1 MSVVGIDLGT
11 TNTVVACVRDGRVHV
26 LADDKGNRLLPSVV
40 SFHPN
45 GDVLVGPMARERR
58 LVDAKNTIASIK
70 RLIGRPWDS
79 EEMRLA
85 RARFPFEL
93 REGPG
98 QGALVIARGEA
109 YTLPEI
115 SAFVLKRVRQIAEAA
130 LGETVDKAVIT
141 VPAHF
146 NELQRA
152 STKVAGRVAGLE
164 VLRILNEPT
173 AAALAYGF
181 GSEKSERVAV
191 YDFGGG
197 TFDCSLLD
205 LTGSLFEVL
214 ATAGDTFLGGDDID
228 TAVAEVMCNAFLAQH
243 RYDPRVDP
251 QAFER
256 LRAAAE
262 HLKMEL
268 SYNTQAQVDLPEVAY
283 GVGGKKLGFTFG
295 LTQADLEGLAKPLV
309 DRTLQVT
316 QDALNIAHLSP
327 SSFDSVVLVGGSTKI
342 PMVKRRVEAFFGIPV
357 IDRVNPDEVVAVGAA
372 VQAASLVDAT
382 RRRGIPAAPKP
393 GVIGPPQAVQDDEP
407 QTSATQVTVPSTR
420 SPASGL
426 PPPPPI
432 KTLRPAPPAPQT
444 RITPAPQQNLSRTS
458 EERSLAT
465 VPARTHEADAADD
478 SIGTSHT
485 MPAGQAGPASMTNVN
500 MTAVLGAPQARA
512 SLPSMS
518 EPATM
523 PSGKSPP
530 SRPPPPLP
538 LRPAAAKPSAQWGP
552 SRPLETEDI
561 SRIVPEAAPRAPPRT
576 APLGARGGT
585 APMPAAPPASPASG
599 RTVAPLDTDEISM
612 IAPERQSMTGRA
624 PGSRPVPPLPT
635 EDISLISPERPSLS
649 GTMKPRPAALPT
661 EGMTAPEPFNPG
673 ARGPGGGPVQ
683 PLPTD
688 DISMFSAVPF
698 NAPSRTGANPVA
710 PLPTEDISRISPEPL
725 TGGTLQMP
733 DRPAAAPGRPAPF
746 EFPAVPPAP
755 LRAPPPIKRVDEPA
769 RPPPLRRTED
779 AAPLPHAEV
788 DAPPEAIDFPALR
801 AAVTIPSRPVPA
813 PVMRNALPAPLPTD
827 FAPPAGWQNAAAPVL
842 VDVTPRALVVETVGG
857 YCDTVIVRN
866 ARIPCEHTRVF
877 ATGRDNQ
884 TTVHVRVAQGEDTR
898 FEENQYLGE
907 LELTELRPAARGELL
922 LSVTFELDANGS
934 LVVKA
939 VDTSTGREAHANMK
953 LVAVAQ
959 SDEEIEEM
967 IERSRSVSVT
977 G

>member
-45 GDVLVGPMARERR
+45 GDVLVGPSARERR

-79 EEMRLA
+79 DEIRLA
-85 RARFPFEL
+85 RSRFPFEL

-181 GSEKSERVAV
+181 GSERSERVAV

-205 LTGSLFEVL
+205 LTGTLFEVL

-228 TAVAEVMCNAFLAQH
+228 TAIAEVMCNAFLAQH

-262 HLKMEL
+262 QLKKDL
-268 SYNTQAQVDLPEVAY
+268 SVNMQAQVDLPEVAY

-295 LTQADLEGLAKPLV
+295 MTQADLDALASPFV

-316 QDALNIAHLSP
+316 QDSLNIAHLSP
-327 SSFDSVVLVGGSTKI
+327 SSFDSVVLVGGSTRM
-342 PMVKRRVEAFFGIPV
+342 PLVARRVEAFFGVPI

-372 VQAASLVDAT
+372 VQAAALVDQT
-382 RRRGIPAAPKP
+382 RKRGIPGAPKP
-393 GVIGPPQAVQDDEP
+393 GIIGPPQRVQEDDQSTMAQP
-407 QTSATQVTVPSTR
+407 SPVSTR
-420 SPASGL
+420 GL
-426 PPPPPI
+426 GPTNDVGAPRAAPPLPNAPII
-432 KTLRPAPPAPQT
+432 KTLRPGLSSTAAMPAAPLDLGA
-444 RITPAPQQNLSRTS
+444 
-458 EERSLAT
+458 
-465 VPARTHEADAADD
+465 EADDH
-478 SIGTSHT
+478 SIGSGHT
-485 MPAGQAGPASMTNVN
+485 MPAAQGSGPPSMTNILD
-500 MTAVLGAPQARA
+500 AFPFGAPPAVPAPGARETTLA
-512 SLPSMS
+512 S
-518 EPATM
+518 A
-523 PSGKSPP
+523 KSPP
-530 SRPPPPLP
+530 NAVSASQPP
-538 LRPAAAKPSAQWGP
+538 KSSWGAM
-552 SRPLETEDI
+552 RPLETEDI
-561 SRIVPEAAPRAPPRT
+561 SRIVPDAHRGRAPTPTNPPASNSLGPRGVDVAPLNT
-576 APLGARGGT
+576 EDISMLVPEHANPGFRGQGAQPSPLGA
-585 APMPAAPPASPASG
+585 APAPFTFPPFPQQPAPPPFQMPSFAAPPPPPPARPQQAAPPAF
-599 RTVAPLDTDEISM
+599 
-612 IAPERQSMTGRA
+612 
-624 PGSRPVPPLPT
+624 PP
-635 EDISLISPERPSLS
+635 
-649 GTMKPRPAALPT
+649 
-661 EGMTAPEPFNPG
+661 
-673 ARGPGGGPVQ
+673 
-683 PLPTD
+683 
-688 DISMFSAVPF
+688 
-698 NAPSRTGANPVA
+698 
-710 PLPTEDISRISPEPL
+710 
-725 TGGTLQMP
+725 
-733 DRPAAAPGRPAPF
+733 
-746 EFPAVPPAP
+746 FPPPARP
-755 LRAPPPIKRVDEPA
+755 GPPPPPPPPIP
-769 RPPPLRRTED
+769 
-779 AAPLPHAEV
+779 
-788 DAPPEAIDFPALR
+788 I
-801 AAVTIPSRPVPA
+801 
-813 PVMRNALPAPLPTD
+813 RNLPAPLPTD
-827 FAPPAGWQNAAAPVL
+827 FSPPPGWENAAAPVL

-857 YCDTVIVRN
+857 YCDTVIPRN
-866 ARIPCEHTRVF
+866 AKIPCEHTRVF
-877 ATGRDNQ
+877 ATGRDLQ
-884 TTVHVRVAQGEDTR
+884 TLVHVRVAQGEDEK
-898 FEENQYLGE
+898 FDSNQYLGE
-907 LELTELRPAARGELL
+907 LELSNLRPAPRGELT

-934 LVVKA
+934 LLVRA
-939 VDTSTGREAHANMK
+939 IDSATGRQAQANMK
-953 LVAVAQ
+953 LIAVAQ
-959 SDEEIEEM
+959 SEEAIEEM